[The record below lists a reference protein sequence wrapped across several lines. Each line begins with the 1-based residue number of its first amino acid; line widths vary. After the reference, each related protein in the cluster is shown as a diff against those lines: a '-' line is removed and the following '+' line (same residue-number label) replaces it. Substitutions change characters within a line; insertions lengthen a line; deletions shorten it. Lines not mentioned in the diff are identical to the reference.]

1 MNLDI
6 AKSVSFRVILDKTL
20 ILKLYIYIRY
30 KLFKLLF
37 FKAELKPIKNFLM
50 LNKSW
55 IENCIII

>member
-37 FKAELKPIKNFLM
+37 FNAELKPIKNFLM